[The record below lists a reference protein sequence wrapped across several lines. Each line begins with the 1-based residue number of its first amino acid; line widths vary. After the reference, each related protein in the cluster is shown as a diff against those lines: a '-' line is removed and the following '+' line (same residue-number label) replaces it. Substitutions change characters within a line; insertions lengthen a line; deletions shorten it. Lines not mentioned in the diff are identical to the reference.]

1 MDVDILVPVWAALLV
16 LHPHDVQ
23 SLVDDGVLG
32 GAPQSQ
38 VDPVLPSPGPVVAQ
52 MCAAAMP
59 LVVYSYPVLGA
70 RL

>member
-1 MDVDILVPVWAALLV
+1 MDVDILVSVWAALLV
-16 LHPHDVQ
+16 QHPHDVQ

-38 VDPVLPSPGPVVAQ
+38 VDPVLPFPGPEVAQ
-52 MCAAAMP
+52 MGAAALP
-59 LVVYSYPVLGA
+59 LVVYPYPVLGE